1 MLQIHKK
8 NCYLAAPAEFVVDG
22 LVSDYDYGSG
32 GADGDGGGNADQ
44 NTPAGDAGGFQWLG
58 FSALFLSRD
67 KFDWMI

>member
-32 GADGDGGGNADQ
+32 GGDGGGSNAAP
-44 NTPAGDAGGFQWLG
+44 NTQAGDAGDFQ
-58 FSALFLSRD
+58 
-67 KFDWMI
+67 